1 MAKVRLARK
10 QQISA
15 DGVVLQGTRDFDVD
29 RELDGV
35 DVTPWQASGTAE
47 LTLCE
52 SATIT
57 LQVYHLEDAQ
67 RLAAK
72 WNTFPPQPIQLAIDG
87 VGAGQFIVKSMKF
100 DGGFGGILSYTFTFK
115 SWPYD

>member
-10 QQISA
+10 QQISV
-15 DGVVLQGTRDFDVD
+15 DGVVLQGTRDFDVEQ
-29 RELDGV
+29 ELDGV
-35 DVTPWQASGTAE
+35 DITPWRASGTAE

-52 SATIT
+52 SATLS
-57 LQVYHLEDAQ
+57 LQVYHLEDAK

-72 WNTFPPQPIQLAIDG
+72 WNKFPPEPVEISISG
-87 VGAGQFIVKSMKF
+87 VGTGKFVVKSIKH
-100 DGGFGGILSYTFTFK
+100 DGGFTGLLSYTFTFK